1 MELEPVNQFGSN
13 NKSDMMQHIVGILG
27 QNEEQK
33 YSDRSGIFYGSE
45 DRKIES
51 ERTTKIVPRK

>member
-1 MELEPVNQFGSN
+1 
-13 NKSDMMQHIVGILG
+13 MMQHIVGILG